1 MLVLSPILIRQ
12 PVGTQMARSERL
24 AALRLFAVS
33 RGGGTVTGTGAR
45 RISPEDWLASAEQLW
60 RPQLESTGLAVEVLP
75 EANRTNKAA
84 QAFGMLYSTSPARG
98 YRALLAH
105 PATLV
110 MAFTGVATNVYEGG
124 TFWPGFWKTCGYQA
138 TPNEQ
143 VEWGEA
149 FLRGLRFLGLP
160 SFPGLPKR
168 VLGPLLLHTGIP
180 TYCLSDY
187 FQVLEVG
194 MRRVG
199 ADADALVHWAIPRLD
214 TTFPNIDVPVRRFL
228 QFGGEYAIDFVDQS
242 LDALLVLTEDPDAVV
257 SSLIPE
263 RVVDAARDFLAAD
276 RTRARSIKQRGD
288 VKPRV
293 SVKLDPYAGELK
305 LQLPALDS
313 FDEDLI
319 WKISADGNN
328 SQVRPDLALGGWN
341 VSVVESSW
349 RIDKPTRNISVAA
362 DDLDTTLDLTLV
374 RDQDPILFF
383 QENGE
388 LLPSH
393 MALPPESV
401 WVLYALPS
409 SEPEPAFAPRI
420 VRTELPPLGWA
431 GWALALVDLAE
442 LHEVRL
448 SESHPT
454 HSIRTQSRA
463 TLTTGREIPW
473 ITTHGLPVQTKRP
486 TLHLPDNI
494 SAKWRLRITDLDSS
508 NVMVDRV
515 VDSHEDLH
523 DALDPFD
530 SLPTPLVGRFEVSVK
545 GPFGRGVLRNFAIV
559 EGLTV
564 DPAQPWRSLAVAGL
578 EPLVLQVSGTGIH
591 CEPDVL
597 AFGPNESALH
607 STVRSE
613 SHSAELTVTPPAMA
627 VATLRSGIASRWSF
641 GLVRLHVEDIAEYQ
655 LLVKMQP
662 GTVPGDLHVRVGDRN
677 LQSLS
682 PSAKS
687 AFGYANYGLDVIA
700 DTARA
705 NSGCYLFTL
714 SGNSEIRVARV
725 EPKRIA
731 TGATATGTG
740 VSLTDFTGGDVEL
753 RVWSLFAPWIPP
765 ARGTVDDMGE
775 FPLPSHFIGQ
785 APYVVSWQRS
795 DPWIPCEWPWMPRH
809 FECTV
814 IHADSESSRL
824 YDASQFL
831 AGKSRSPVVLNQHD
845 AWSLLGM
852 ASRLPREYVWERVQA
867 LTASLRTNPDDAM
880 RSLID
885 LPIPAA
891 DRLTLLIRSGV
902 LWARSA
908 SAGTEGRL
916 TDDSS
921 RLLRSEPLIGP
932 LLVLTHLIEAPPDGL
947 ASECWRT
954 LRDVYGDEIISI
966 LVGGGDPA
974 FKGGS
979 FANAKSLSELPVD
992 DQDYIISQARLVPR
1006 ALLDLD
1012 SRSSAALSLFQLRD
1026 DPQLLSVGRDGRKRL
1041 KLQSEILRD
1050 WQWDA
1055 ALTLLEARADA
1066 QNRGGWLSLSAQSIG
1081 FGLVARL
1088 AAQGDEHAKR
1098 HLDADFRH
1106 WLAIAECAPQ
1116 IVTVDLVLAE
1126 AMALAAFNSAVPTN
1140 PFADETDESDS
1151 E

>member
-1 MLVLSPILIRQ
+1 M
-12 PVGTQMARSERL
+12 
-24 AALRLFAVS
+24 
-33 RGGGTVTGTGAR
+33 GAR
-45 RISPEDWLASAEQLW
+45 RIAPEEWLASAEELW
-60 RPQLESTGLAVEVLP
+60 RSQLESTGLAVEVLP

-84 QAFGMLYSTSPARG
+84 QAFGMLYRASPARG

-105 PATLV
+105 PAALV

-143 VEWGEA
+143 VEWGDA
-149 FLRGLRFLGLP
+149 FLRGLRVLGLP
-160 SFPGLPKR
+160 TFPGLPKR

-199 ADADALVHWAIPRLD
+199 ADADALVNWAIPRLD

-242 LDALLVLTEDPDAVV
+242 LDALLVLSEDPDAVV

-288 VKPRV
+288 VKPRI
-293 SVKLDPYAGELK
+293 SVKLDPYAGELN

-313 FDEDLI
+313 FDEDI
-319 WKISADGNN
+319 VWKISADGNN
-328 SQVRPDLALGGWN
+328 SKVRPDLAIGGWN
-341 VSVVESSW
+341 VSVLESTW
-349 RIDKPTRNISVAA
+349 RIDKPTRSISVSA

-388 LLPSH
+388 LLPVH

-409 SEPEPAFAPRI
+409 SGPEPAFEARI
-420 VRTELPPLGWA
+420 IRTELPPLGWT

-463 TLTTGREIPW
+463 ILTTDREISW

-494 SAKWRLRITDLDSS
+494 SATWRLRITDLDSS
-508 NVMVDRV
+508 NTVVDRM
-515 VDSHEDLH
+515 VDSHEEWH
-523 DALDPFD
+523 DELDPFD

-545 GPFGRGVLRNFAIV
+545 GPFGRGVHRNFAIV

-564 DPAQPWRSLAVAGL
+564 DPPQPWRSLAVVGL
-578 EPLVLQVSGTGIH
+578 ESLDLQVSGSGIS
-591 CEPDVL
+591 CEPEVL
-597 AFGPNESALH
+597 SFGPGEAALH
-607 STVRSE
+607 STVGSRSQ
-613 SHSAELTVTPPAMA
+613 SVELTVTPPAMA
-627 VATLRSGIASRWSF
+627 VATLRAGIASRWSF
-641 GLVRLHVEDIAEYQ
+641 GLVRLHVEDIAHFQ
-655 LLVKMQP
+655 LLVKIRP
-662 GTVPGDLHVRVGDRN
+662 DTVPGDLHVRVGDQN

-687 AFGYANYGLDVIA
+687 AFGYANYALDVIA

-705 NSGCYLFTL
+705 NSGCDLFAF
-714 SGNSEIRVARV
+714 SGNSRIRVARV

-731 TGATATGTG
+731 TGATATATG
-740 VSLTDFTGGDVEL
+740 ISLTDFTGGDVEI

-765 ARGTVDDMGE
+765 AHGTVDYVGE
-775 FPLPSHFIGQ
+775 FPLPNHFIGQ

-814 IHADSESSRL
+814 IHAGSESSRL
-824 YDASQFL
+824 CDASQFL
-831 AGKSRSPVVLNQHD
+831 AGQSRSPVALDQRD
-845 AWSLLGM
+845 AWSLLGL
-852 ASRLPREYVWERVQA
+852 ASRLPQEYVWERVEA
-867 LTASLRTNPDDAM
+867 LTASLRSDPDTAM

-885 LPIPAA
+885 IPISAA

-902 LWARSA
+902 LWARSTLA
-908 SAGTEGRL
+908 DTDNPL
-916 TDDSS
+916 TGDSS
-921 RLLRSEPLIGP
+921 HLLRSEQLIGP
-932 LLVLTHLIEAPPDGL
+932 LLVLAHLIEAPHDNVV
-947 ASECWRT
+947 SECWRT
-954 LRDVYGDEIISI
+954 LRDVYGNEIISI
-966 LVGGGDPA
+966 LFGDGDPA
-974 FKGGS
+974 LKGGS
-979 FANAKSLSELPVD
+979 FANAKALSERPVE
-992 DQDYIISQARLVPR
+992 DQDHIINELRLVPR

-1012 SRSSAALSLFQLRD
+1012 SRSSAALTLFQLRD
-1026 DPQLLSVGRDGRKRL
+1026 NPELLSVGRDGRNRL

-1055 ALTLLEARADA
+1055 ALTLVKARADVDD
-1066 QNRGGWLSLSAQSIG
+1066 RGGWLSLSAQSIA
-1081 FGLVARL
+1081 FALVARL
-1088 AAQGDEHAKR
+1088 AARGDEHAKR

-1106 WLAIAECAPQ
+1106 WLALAECAPQ
-1116 IVTVDLVLAE
+1116 IVSLDLVLAE
-1126 AMALAAFNSAVPTN
+1126 AMALAAFAPSIPTN
-1140 PFADETDESDS
+1140 PFTDDTDESDS